1 MKRISYSFE
10 KMDDM
15 YYATSIHDEETGPIS
30 VSGSTAKE
38 AFWNLKDELEQVLS
52 EKVFLEKV

>member
-1 MKRISYSFE
+1 MKRISYSF
-10 KMDDM
+10 KKIGNT
-15 YYATSIHDEETGPIS
+15 YYATSLYDDLDPMVG
-30 VSGSTAKE
+30 SGNSAKE